1 MRAVVTCE
9 SCGFRETVARSI
21 NAAQAFFVVCHQCE
35 GVLRVEVTEEDLK
48 AAQAKARPV
57 QSPSRV

>member
-21 NAAQAFFVVCHQCE
+21 RLPQEFFVVCHQCE
-35 GVLRVEVTEEDLK
+35 GVLRVEVTAADLQ
-48 AAQAKARPV
+48 AAQARTAPAR
-57 QSPSRV
+57 SPSSV

>member
-21 NAAQAFFVVCHQCE
+21 RAAESFFVVCHRCE
-35 GVLRVEVTEEDLK
+35 GVLRVEVTAADLA
-48 AAQAKARPV
+48 AAQARARPI
-57 QSPSRV
+57 QSPTRV